1 MMKMKC
7 LFVFMFSTF
16 VHVLRPRSERGWVVV
31 VVVVVVVEVLHSC
44 RN

>member
-31 VVVVVVVEVLHSC
+31 VVVVEVLHFC